1 MGNNQNTT
9 ARVASG
15 DLAQLDPTTIV
26 IDTNVRTD
34 TALDKGFVASIAE
47 RGVILPLVATR
58 DADGTI
64 RVRDGQRRT
73 LAAREAGL
81 DSIPVYVIGTDAEGD
96 DATVERVTDQLIANE
111 HRTDLSNKERAQAAQ
126 TLIDL
131 GVSRTRVAKA
141 TSLGTTKAVD
151 AAVATAKST
160 VAMSSLDAGLTL
172 EQAAIIAGY
181 EDAADTDA
189 VRALCDAAAEGRFD
203 HKAAELAAT
212 AAERAAYR
220 EAVAPILADG
230 YEVLDQRPW
239 GYRGDEPVALGGLVR
254 IETGESVT
262 DDDRETMTR
271 ECVVAFLDVEIDEAW
286 IDANGER
293 VDESLIDWALQDDPD
308 TDATPDEGMLDP
320 RTLTEGEVVNG
331 VNVSWYHRDPAR
343 DGLESLV
350 TRRQRERNADR
361 ARAAAEEV
369 GAVTETGE
377 VDHAALE
384 AAQAENER
392 AERRRVL
399 KLNKLALAAQEVRR
413 EKLAEVLGRKTL
425 PKGASATVSRFVAST
440 MWRHHDLFGIAR
452 ADVDSQKIAVE
463 LLGGDPIEAQAD
475 ASAERAQVIVAA
487 IVCAAHEANLPKDAW
502 RGGHEY
508 LRMVAVS
515 RVAYLEF
522 LTEVFGYQLSD
533 VEKVITGEITAASIN
548 LDS

>member
-15 DLAQLDPTTIV
+15 ELAVIDPATLV

-34 TALDKGFVASIAE
+34 AALDKGFIASVAE
-47 RGVILPLVATR
+47 RGVILPVVATR
-58 DADGTI
+58 DDDGTI

-81 DSIPVYVIGTDAEGD
+81 ESIPVYVIGTDAEGD
-96 DATVERVTDQLIANE
+96 AAIVERLTDQFIANE
-111 HRTDLSNKERAQAAQ
+111 HRTDLTARERALGAQ
-126 TLIDL
+126 QLIDL
-131 GVSRTRVAKA
+131 GVSRTKVAKA

-151 AAVATAKST
+151 AAVATAKSA

-172 EQAAIIAGY
+172 DQASIIAGY
-181 EDAADTDA
+181 EDADDADA

-220 EAVAPILADG
+220 QAAAPLIDAG
-230 YEVLDQRPW
+230 YELLEQRPW
-239 GYRGDEPVALGGLVR
+239 GYRTDEPVALGGLVR
-254 IETGESVT
+254 IETGDPVT
-262 DDDRETMTR
+262 DEDRETMTR
-271 ECVVAFLDVEIDEAW
+271 ECVVAYLDVEIDEAW
-286 IDANGER
+286 VDANGER
-293 VDESLIDWALQDDPD
+293 VDASLIDWALQDDPD

-331 VNVSWYHRDPAR
+331 VNVAWYHRDPAR
-343 DGLESLV
+343 DGLESLF
-350 TRRQRERNADR
+350 TRRQRERNADK

-384 AAQAENER
+384 AAQAETER
-392 AERRRVL
+392 DERRRVL

-413 EKLAEVLGRKTL
+413 AKLAEVLGRKTL
-425 PKGASATVSRFVAST
+425 PKGSSAVVSRFVAST

-452 ADVDSQKIAVE
+452 ADVDSQKIAAE
-463 LLGGDPIEAQAD
+463 LLGADPVEAQAE
-475 ASAERAQVIVAA
+475 ASAERAQVITAA

-515 RVAYLEF
+515 RVAYLGF

-533 VEKVITGEITAASIN
+533 VEKVITGDITAASID